1 MYCSDVE
8 PNHYQIT
15 RDTLKTA
22 VNKIHLQKSPGR
34 DLMIG
39 YWFKKLTFYIEPL
52 ANLYQNTFE
61 GLTTLPDWLTLA
73 KTILLP
79 KNEHTL
85 VAKIYRPIACLNLTY
100 NPLPN
105 KQHYNC

>member
-8 PNHYQIT
+8 SNQHQIT

-22 VNKIHLQKSPGR
+22 VNKIHLGKSPGR
-34 DLMIG
+34 DLIIG
-39 YWFKKLTFYIEPL
+39 YWFTKLTFSIKPL
-52 ANLYQNTFE
+52 ANLYQNKFE

-79 KNEHTL
+79 KNEHTQ
-85 VAKIYRPIACLNLTY
+85 AEK
-100 NPLPN
+100 
-105 KQHYNC
+105 NC